1 MSSCFASCSSL
12 TSVIFNS
19 INSNVTQL
27 SGVFSGCT
35 SLVTAPNFT
44 ISGTTT
50 MSYKFSGCTLLE
62 NVPEYNTS
70 RIFSPYAIQS
80 IFGNCPNL
88 TDTSLNNILNM
99 CRKSGVTSNKTLK
112 WIGLS
117 QSQATRCQSLSNY
130 SAFINAGWTTG
141 Y

>member
-1 MSSCFASCSSL
+1 
-12 TSVIFNS
+12 
-19 INSNVTQL
+19 
-27 SGVFSGCT
+27 
-35 SLVTAPNFT
+35 
-44 ISGTTT
+44 
-50 MSYKFSGCTLLE
+50 MSYMFSGCTLLE